1 MNFYDILLARCLCCK
16 AGSEEELLEVTE
28 NGQYVAPEGKAFNP
42 VIVSVPLPSGT
53 LPITENGIYDVYSY
67 ASVDVDVAG
76 VCGIT
81 ADEVALRTISGAI
94 SGSASYI
101 GSYAFYSCSSITE
114 ANFPNCTNIGSY
126 AFYSCSS
133 LTEVSFPVCT
143 SIGAGAFQTCSSLT
157 EVSFPAC
164 TSIGAGAFQTCSS
177 LTEVSFPVCTS
188 IGSYAFYSCSSL
200 TEVSFP
206 VCTSIRASAFYS
218 CYSLTEVS
226 FPACTSIGEYAF
238 QTCSSLTEVSFPAC
252 TSIGVGAFQ
261 TCRSLV
267 EVSFPVCRSI
277 DSNAFRSCY
286 NLLSFNLVGVSSVP
300 TLKGSV
306 FYSTPI
312 GGYTGST
319 GGVYG
324 SVYVPSSLLTAFQT
338 APSWSLISSR
348 IVGV

>member
-42 VIVSVPLPSGT
+42 VIVNVPLPSGT

-76 VCGIT
+76 VGGIT

-94 SGSASYI
+94 TGSSASYI
-101 GSYAFYSCSSITE
+101 GSYAFYSCSSLTEINFPVCTSIRNSAFTYCFSLTE
-114 ANFPNCTNIGSY
+114 ANFPACISIASS
-126 AFYSCSS
+126 AFYACSS
-133 LTEVSFPVCT
+133 LTEISFPVCTNIGIGAFALCSSLTEANFPVCT
-143 SIGAGAFQTCSSLT
+143 SIGTSAFSYCSSLTRASFPVCTIIGASAFASCSSLTEANFPVCTSIGSYGFDRCSSLT

-164 TSIGAGAFQTCSS
+164 VSIGN
-177 LTEVSFPVCTS
+177 
-188 IGSYAFYSCSSL
+188 
-200 TEVSFP
+200 
-206 VCTSIRASAFYS
+206 SAFRD
-218 CYSLTEVS
+218 CH
-226 FPACTSIGEYAF
+226 
-238 QTCSSLTEVSFPAC
+238 
-252 TSIGVGAFQ
+252 
-261 TCRSLV
+261 
-267 EVSFPVCRSI
+267 
-277 DSNAFRSCY
+277 

-300 TLKGSV
+300 ALGGTSV

-312 GGYTGST
+312 GGYTAST

-338 APSWSLISSR
+338 APNWSLIASER
-348 IVGV
+348 FVGV